1 LTPRE
6 LVQVLGLFFL
16 RFSRGKNKKT
26 GSVWVEYRDGAKGA
40 GVIAGFLVKVEIIKV
55 KREIMSPNVNPQV
68 CS

>member
-1 LTPRE
+1 M
-6 LVQVLGLFFL
+6 

-26 GSVWVEYRDGAKGA
+26 GSVWIEYRDGAKGA